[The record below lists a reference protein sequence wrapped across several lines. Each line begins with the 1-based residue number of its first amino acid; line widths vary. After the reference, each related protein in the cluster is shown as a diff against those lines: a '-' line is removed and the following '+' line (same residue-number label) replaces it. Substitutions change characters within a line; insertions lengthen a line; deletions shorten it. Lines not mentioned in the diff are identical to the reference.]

1 MNLIVVDPYTSDIE
15 EKLKEFQKEKN
26 INIEYFNKLFEV
38 KKQITKEEYDKQK
51 ENSININEITVNIVK
66 DRINNVCVFNGTK
79 DNKLVELKIYNLKDG
94 NNEINRN
101 FVKNNTEYALSI
113 LNAETISIFSN
124 NSNDQVLIENGYES
138 IGEYNGVN
146 TYIMD
151 KQKIEEIGN
160 RSK

>member
-38 KKQITKEEYDKQK
+38 KKQLTKEEYDKQK
-51 ENSININEITVNIVK
+51 ENSININEIIVNIVK

-79 DNKLVELKIYNLKDG
+79 DNKLIELKIYNLKDG
-94 NNEINRN
+94 NNETNRN

-124 NSNDQVLIENGYES
+124 NSNDQILIENGYES